1 MAKKK
6 LLSKSDVPKVVA
18 GLRTLYP
25 EATCELDHRNAFEL
39 LTATILS
46 AQTTDKRVNMVTP
59 NLFAKYP
66 DAQALA
72 RAEQGDVEEIVRTT
86 GFYRNKAKSIIGM
99 AKALVARHGG
109 EVPRTLEELIQ
120 IPGAARKTANVV
132 LGTAF
137 RIASGVVVDT
147 HVQRLSQ
154 LIGLT
159 DNDDVKHIE
168 RDLMDKVPQEDWIDF
183 SHMLILHGRR
193 VCVARKPQCDACVIN
208 TVCASAFDPAVGYVS
223 ADAPVDSSAKKKK
236 VVVETKAIRAARAL
250 VKKTAPARKPSK
262 KVTPTAERD

>member
-6 LLSKSDVPKVVA
+6 LLPKSEVPKVVA
-18 GLRTLYP
+18 GLRQVYP

-59 NLFAKYP
+59 TLFAKYP
-66 DAQALA
+66 DAASLA
-72 RAEQGDVEEIVRTT
+72 KAEQLDVEEIVRTT

-99 AKALVARHGG
+99 AKALVERHGG
-109 EVPRTLEELIQ
+109 QVPRTLEELIE

-159 DNDDVKHIE
+159 DHDDVKQIE
-168 RDLMDKVPQEDWIDF
+168 RDLMAVVPKEDWIDF

-193 VCVARKPQCDACVIN
+193 VCIARKPLCDGCVIN
-208 TVCASAFDPAVGYVS
+208 NVCMSAFDPTVGYVS
-223 ADAPVDSSAKKKK
+223 PTATADTATKKKK

-250 VKKTAPARKPSK
+250 VKKGLKTKKPSPATK
-262 KVTPTAERD
+262 RD

>member
-6 LLSKSDVPKVVA
+6 LLPKSEIPKVVSA
-18 GLRTLYP
+18 LRALYP

-66 DAQALA
+66 NAQALA
-72 RAEQGDVEEIVRTT
+72 KAEQLDVEEIVRTT

-99 AKALVARHGG
+99 AQALVAKHGG
-109 EVPRTLEELIQ
+109 EVPRTIEELVE

-159 DNDDVKHIE
+159 DHDDVKHIE
-168 RDLMDKVPQEDWIDF
+168 RDLMDKLSQDDWIDT

-193 VCVARKPQCDACVIN
+193 VCIARRPMCDACTLN
-208 TVCASAFDPAVGYVS
+208 TVCVSAFDPAVGYVAKDAV
-223 ADAPVDSSAKKKK
+223 ADTSSPKKKKK
-236 VVVETKAIRAARAL
+236 VVVETKATRAARA
-250 VKKTAPARKPSK
+250 VMKKAPAKPRS
-262 KVTPTAERD
+262 